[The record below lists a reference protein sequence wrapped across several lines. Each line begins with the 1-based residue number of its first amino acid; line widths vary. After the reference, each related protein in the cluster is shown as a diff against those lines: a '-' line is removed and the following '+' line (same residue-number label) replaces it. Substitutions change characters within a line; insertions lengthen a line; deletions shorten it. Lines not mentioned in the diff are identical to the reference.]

1 MRICEGHHA
10 DSALRQLGLEGNSPP
25 WMRCSLGMISW
36 GPTEQEQR
44 GKKEGRGE
52 WESSNAHRLD
62 LDAGGEGGR
71 QSPSIPSV
79 STLAL
84 PRYRDV
90 MYIKTNGK
98 ATVGDNFPPPSHL
111 VSRRL
116 KQVYNNMLTT
126 YRAIRELGSGNN
138 AALQLPMLTR

>member
-1 MRICEGHHA
+1 MGEQQCPQAGPRRRG
-10 DSALRQLGLEGNSPP
+10 RRGPP
-25 WMRCSLGMISW
+25 K
-36 GPTEQEQR
+36 P
-44 GKKEGRGE
+44 
-52 WESSNAHRLD
+52 HP
-62 LDAGGEGGR
+62 
-71 QSPSIPSV
+71 PSIPSV